1 MKKIIFTMAFM
12 AMYITI
18 VSAQKNVI
26 SFSTLRIFDAA
37 AIIIF
42 DTAVSNS
49 FIVSLSDQG
58 YTAWATKD
66 PYNEIS
72 KLFMFNMFKG
82 ERISNYYNN
91 GSLIGFSCR
100 YAEIDLPVE
109 ILNTIKKNIAIV

>member
-1 MKKIIFTMAFM
+1 MV
-12 AMYITI
+12 MYITI

-26 SFSTLRIFDAA
+26 IFSTIKIFDAA
-37 AIIIF
+37 AITIF

-49 FIVSLSDQG
+49 FVVLLSDQG
-58 YTAWATKD
+58 YTAWAKKD

-100 YAEIDLPVE
+100 YAGIDLPVK
-109 ILNTIKKNIAIV
+109 ILNTIKKKI